1 MLAGVD
7 CNILRDVASDT
18 GLHVLTR
25 FVVGDPLAEFRVL
38 TEYDASTLHT
48 YDRLYVAA
56 RAGAATLEPLA
67 IRHHSAPIDQHMLA
81 AFDGNRGGPSAP
93 VADAVHCEH
102 RTGVGRGDH
111 NAV

>member
-48 YDRLYVAA
+48 YDRLYVVVEGNGTN
-56 RAGAATLEPLA
+56 GAA
-67 IRHHSAPIDQHMLA
+67 
-81 AFDGNRGGPSAP
+81 
-93 VADAVHCEH
+93 DARCWP
-102 RTGVGRGDH
+102 
-111 NAV
+111 